1 MTDRVSEVKTL
12 AWDRNVYIIII
23 IIIIII
29 ITVTTENVKTTDSTY
44 VCRSV
49 EQRAI
54 WARVTSDPNTA
65 CQIPHASTISQ
76 LSECT

>member
-54 WARVTSDPNTA
+54 
-65 CQIPHASTISQ
+65 
-76 LSECT
+76 